1 MARKWK
7 DSRGLTLVETL
18 CAVAI
23 LVLLGLLVNTGLNLA
38 MRGYRELT
46 AQSELEL
53 LGSTLTSAL
62 ADELRYARE
71 VETEAD
77 GSVTRFHSHRYN
89 YPDPDMAYTELKVE
103 NGKLYAGIY
112 QMVPDGAYNHGAYEL
127 RPGAFRVT
135 CADGLFRV
143 SLTVQQAG
151 GGLSRTVEFTVRCL
165 NYKPTT

>member
-1 MARKWK
+1 MSRPIAAAVMQQVNSSATERAAIRMEASISTRVSPRLSFRLRPTMS
-7 DSRGLTLVETL
+7 SRGLTLVETL

-71 VETEAD
+71 VETEAEGSVLGD
-77 GSVTRFHSHRYN
+77 GSALHQHIAQPVIFHCHSSA
-89 YPDPDMAYTELKVE
+89 P
-103 NGKLYAGIY
+103 
-112 QMVPDGAYNHGAYEL
+112 
-127 RPGAFRVT
+127 
-135 CADGLFRV
+135 
-143 SLTVQQAG
+143 SLC
-151 GGLSRTVEFTVRCL
+151 RR
-165 NYKPTT
+165 

>member
-1 MARKWK
+1 MTRKWK

-62 ADELRYARE
+62 ADELRYAGRLRRRR
-71 VETEAD
+71 TE
-77 GSVTRFHSHRYN
+77 G
-89 YPDPDMAYTELKVE
+89 
-103 NGKLYAGIY
+103 
-112 QMVPDGAYNHGAYEL
+112 
-127 RPGAFRVT
+127 
-135 CADGLFRV
+135 
-143 SLTVQQAG
+143 
-151 GGLSRTVEFTVRCL
+151 
-165 NYKPTT
+165 